1 MAANKWVIF
10 KEIVREKLEAEEHK
24 ANLLKH
30 QGIEIDTCEHKAEAY
45 AEVLELLRELDRVD
59 HCGRAA

>member
-59 HCGRAA
+59 NCGRAA